1 MELIYMIFIGI
12 IGIIIAI
19 GVGLEISKGI
29 DEFTVSMIFW
39 ILYIIT
45 IITFINIVFYCS
57 RTVTNC
63 I

>member
-45 IITFINIVFYCS
+45 IITFNIVYGYIC
-57 RTVTNC
+57 RD
-63 I
+63 

>member
-29 DEFTVSMIFW
+29 DEFTVSMLFW
-39 ILYIIT
+39 ILYIISFFFSS
-45 IITFINIVFYCS
+45 IYNIV
-57 RTVTNC
+57 
-63 I
+63 